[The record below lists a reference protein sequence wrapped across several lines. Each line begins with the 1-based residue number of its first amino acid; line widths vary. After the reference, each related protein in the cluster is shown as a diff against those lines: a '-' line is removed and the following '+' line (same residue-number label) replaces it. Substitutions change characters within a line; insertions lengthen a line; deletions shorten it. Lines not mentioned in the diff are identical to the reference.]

1 MNQPVADSSQYISVV
16 AQLMQNY
23 REGKPVRG
31 DCQIVCVANPQ
42 TNKSELV
49 SIGSDGQVY
58 HIYPDATS
66 ETGWSLVDLN
76 YTSSA
81 KFVTAYEASGSLT
94 ILASDGPTLSL
105 LQPAFSAQ
113 WQAVALPQGINAVG
127 GLKATTQGD
136 QAFAVLQDA
145 ATIANFIFT
154 LTSGVAGWN
163 PLVPQVPYTPVDFC
177 PAFIE
182 VFQPAAGVFPGV
194 FDAHVL
200 QGSNQAV
207 AFVYSAGNPGFSFPN
222 IEYAA
227 LSVAYD
233 EQNHAVPF
241 ALSSTDMGI
250 YYLYGASSSSP
261 AYQAQKVSADVAIN
275 VFAASSSGA
284 GVLEVFGLSTD
295 RKLYHARQ
303 SHRTGAWGPFLA
315 LEHDLRFVQLAASRN
330 GLGFT
335 EVFAITAKNELY
347 HIWQEPGTEEWTFE
361 RVLVTPATQSKRE
374 ARLVRE
380 YESYNLQVTVVDTEQ
395 AMAPG
400 AAVKVL
406 CDDPVAIDINNEVV
420 FLDVNNPWSGIANAA
435 GQITLSIATDSLATV
450 PLKIWTSF
458 MPEGDAVTLDP
469 SGSVLSTLAGL
480 DDAGAHLKAARVT
493 QADGTTTPLIAGKY
507 ADDSGLM
514 GHVSKAIQ
522 STMALAIEQPTP
534 TATLSRRWRA
544 PNDPLVAR
552 YLPAGSSRPYAG
564 PAKPLHF
571 EVDLSGERP
580 VTFRPLTAEQAAALF
595 ETYQADSL
603 SLLGIDLASA
613 WNAVKRKV
621 AKVTKFAFETVSNG
635 IKCGVRF
642 VIDGAEYVW
651 NGVIEFGARFVRQAF
666 DLVEEVFS
674 RIGVFFEN
682 LFGWLGRIF
691 NWGAIKRT
699 HRVIAY
705 SIDQMLKLIE
715 DGAQVIQAAIDNN
728 IENFET
734 WVSDQFATSIASFD
748 GRDDDLFQ
756 YQNAN
761 NKPNTEAT
769 NLASANPVLSAFIN
783 NSAKA
788 DDGATMPPELSL
800 EVSQKLKDLL
810 EEVKKYGDS
819 IHSAESFKKAGEYF
833 QKAATSPDAVGQML
847 ISALLEL
854 AEGMVLTVI
863 GGVRIVIDMVC
874 DAISAIVHA
883 LQSLMSAEWDIPF
896 VSALYRHV
904 TDGPMTAVNIVSLI
918 LAVPA
923 TALYTLGKK
932 APPFAD
938 EAAVK
943 TFQQNFTAANILGAL
958 GAKQRA
964 GVAADVPA
972 LSDTWTDFFGYLSCA
987 NLLVNAATSTI
998 VDSEPPIP
1006 LPNWFPTPGKL
1017 ITWAAFIVEAALLVS
1032 YVPSLINLAYGFNC
1046 TPQGAPNWLWGVQ
1059 LVGTV
1064 VDGIC
1069 VAAAGKFPQVVANAG
1084 VAWASGFGFVDLA
1097 FTFVVAIVAKPSGS
1111 AIAANFCTTVPEF
1124 CKLLRQKDLVK
1135 DSKGASLLG
1144 LMMLDAVFYTASSF
1158 LTLFPLMASE
1168 EAQAAST
1175 A

>member
-1 MNQPVADSSQYISVV
+1 MNQPIADSSQYISVV

-23 REGKPVRG
+23 REGKPVSG
-31 DCQIVCVANPQ
+31 DCQIVCVTNSQ
-42 TNKSELV
+42 TKKNELV

-94 ILASDGPTLSL
+94 ILASDGSTLSV
-105 LQPAFSAQ
+105 LQPAVNAQ
-113 WQAVALPQGINAVG
+113 WQGVALPQGINAVG

-154 LTSGVAGWN
+154 LKSGVAGWN
-163 PLVPQVPYTPVDFC
+163 PLVPRLTYTPVDFC
-177 PAFIE
+177 PAFVE
-182 VFQPAAGVFPGV
+182 VFQPAAGVSPGV

-207 AFVYSAGNPGFSFPN
+207 AFVYPAGNPGFSFPN

-241 ALSSTDMGI
+241 ALSSADMGI
-250 YYLYGASSSSP
+250 YFLYGVSSSNP
-261 AYQAQKVSADVAIN
+261 TYQAQKVSADVAITA
-275 VFAASSSGA
+275 FAASLSGA

-295 RKLYHARQ
+295 RKLYHGRQ
-303 SHRTGAWGPFLA
+303 SHKTSAWGPFLA
-315 LEHDLRFVQLAASRN
+315 LEHDLQFVQLAASRN

-361 RVLVTPATQSKRE
+361 RVLVTPATQSKGE

-395 AMAPG
+395 AIAPG
-400 AAVKVL
+400 AAVRVF

-469 SGSVLSTLAGL
+469 SGSVLSKLAGL
-480 DDAGAHLKAARVT
+480 DDAGAQLKAARVT
-493 QADGTTTPLIAGKY
+493 RADGTTTPLIAGKY
-507 ADDSGLM
+507 ANDSELI
-514 GHVSKAIQ
+514 GHVSKAVQ
-522 STMALAIEQPTP
+522 STVALALEQPTP
-534 TATLSRRWRA
+534 TDTVSRRWRA

-552 YLPAGSSRPYAG
+552 YLPAGRSRPFAG
-564 PAKPLHF
+564 PAKPLQF
-571 EVDLSGERP
+571 EVDFSGEKP
-580 VTFRPLTAEQAAALF
+580 VTFRPLTAEQAVALF

-603 SLLGIDLASA
+603 SLLGIDFASA

-621 AKVTKFAFETVSNG
+621 AKVAKFVLEIVSNG

-642 VIDGAEYVW
+642 IIDGAEYVW

-674 RIGVFFEN
+674 RISVTFKD
-682 LFGWLGRIF
+682 LFGWLGCIF
-691 NWGAIKRT
+691 NWSAIKRT

-705 SIDQMLKLIE
+705 SIDQILKLIE
-715 DGAQVIQAAIDNN
+715 DGAQVVQAAIDNN

-734 WVSDQFATSIASFD
+734 WVTDQFATAIAGFNGS
-748 GRDDDLFQ
+748 DDDLFQ

-761 NKPNTEAT
+761 KKPNTEAT
-769 NLASANPVLSAFIN
+769 NLASANPVLSGFIN
-783 NSAKA
+783 KSAKA
-788 DDGATMPPELSL
+788 EGAIMPPELSL
-800 EVSQKLKDLL
+800 DVSQKLKDLL
-810 EEVKKYGDS
+810 EQVKTYGDS
-819 IHSAESFKKAGEYF
+819 IHSAESFKKASEYF

-863 GGVRIVIDMVC
+863 GGVRVVIDLVC

-883 LQSLMSAEWDIPF
+883 LRSLMSAEWNIPF
-896 VSALYRHV
+896 VSSLYRHV
-904 TDGPMTAVNIVSLI
+904 TGGPMTAVNIVSLI

-1032 YVPSLINLAYGFNC
+1032 YVPSLINLAYGLTC
-1046 TPQGAPNWLWGVQ
+1046 RPQGASNWLWGVQ

-1069 VAAAGKFPQVVANAG
+1069 VAAAGKFPQVVADAG
-1084 VAWASGFGFVDLA
+1084 VAWATGFGFVDLA
-1097 FTFVVAIVAKPSGS
+1097 FTFVVTFVAKPSS
-1111 AIAANFCTTVPEF
+1111 TAIAANFCTTVPEF
-1124 CKLLRQKDLVK
+1124 CKFLRATDIVK
-1135 DSKGASLLG
+1135 QTKGASLLG
-1144 LMMLDAVFYTASSF
+1144 LMMLDAVFYTTSSF
-1158 LTLFPLMASE
+1158 LTLFPLMASD